1 MKIKHAVDAV
11 RHAAQAAPGAP
22 DRATTPGVPTV
33 TRVVGAGVAAG
44 ATVVALAAAS
54 AVTSRVRHRMDGS

>member
-11 RHAAQAAPGAP
+11 RHAAQATPGAP
-22 DRATTPGVPTV
+22 ERASTPGVTTA

-44 ATVVALAAAS
+44 VTMVALAAAS
-54 AVTSRVRHRMDGS
+54 AVTSRVRNRMDRS

>member
-22 DRATTPGVPTV
+22 ERATAPGVTTA

-54 AVTSRVRHRMDGS
+54 AVTSKVRHRMDRS